1 VGPLR
6 SEMTPDQ
13 MQDQL
18 EASSESL
25 PEAVTVHRDVP
36 AGAATATTHSAGD
49 EPYSDMADEAGSRLP
64 ADPPTGS
71 AEG

>member
-1 VGPLR
+1 MLR
-6 SEMTPDQ
+6 SDMTPDQ
-13 MQDQL
+13 VRDQL

-36 AGAATATTHSAGD
+36 DGTATATAHSAGD
-49 EPYSDMADEAGSRLP
+49 EPYADVADDAGSRLP

-71 AEG
+71 AGG